1 MISIIGH
8 TVIQLTVAFILVAAQ
23 VLGDPARRP
32 ETEGKVL
39 MIHRWS
45 IARRLF
51 VANLLIVVSFIA
63 VVGTAAYV
71 DARDRTY
78 SEAGLRMTG
87 IATSIASNPLVLQAA
102 GTRDPSSILQPYALD
117 VMEEAHVDFI
127 TIMAPDRTRWTHP
140 RNEELGKPY
149 IGSIDAALRGETFTE
164 VTSGTL
170 GPSVRT
176 IVPVKD
182 DAGTVR
188 ALVAAGVTVGT
199 VDVAFAARLPAL
211 AAIGLALLVGGSLA
225 SWLLGRYLR
234 RVTRGW
240 GPEQLSQL
248 FAYYESVLHSVRE
261 GLILIDT
268 RGRVVMY
275 NDQAAE
281 LLGLAQTGSSDPT
294 RPPSLS
300 DLPLDEGLRN
310 LFESGR
316 PANDEIVLTGS
327 RVLVVNQGPAKGPE
341 PFGPRGRTPVYGT
354 VATLRD
360 RTEIEALGNEL
371 ETMRTLS
378 DALRAQTHEHANRLH
393 TMVSLLE
400 LGRTQ
405 EALDFATKDLELSQQ
420 LTDDMVSSVDEPVLG
435 ALVMGKAAEAH
446 ERGVHLEV
454 TALGSGTSAGIAV
467 QDLVTVLG
475 NLLDNA
481 IDAAAD
487 APPPRRVE
495 LTVESDVEG
504 LDIAV
509 HDSGAGIDPASAE
522 NMFRHGFSTK
532 PAGPGGRGIGL
543 ALVRQAVQRLGG
555 SLVINGRRGAKFE
568 VFLPAAV
575 APEAAVPENSP
586 GARNRDTGTAAG
598 TDAAGKGA

>member
-1 MISIIGH
+1 
-8 TVIQLTVAFILVAAQ
+8 
-23 VLGDPARRP
+23 
-32 ETEGKVL
+32 

-51 VANLLIVVSFIA
+51 VANLLIVVVFIA
-63 VVGTAAYV
+63 IVGSATYV

-78 SEAGLRMTG
+78 DEAGLRMSG
-87 IATSIASNPLVLQAA
+87 IAASIAASPLVLEAA
-102 GTRDPSSILQPYALD
+102 AAPDPSAILQPYAKD
-117 VMEEAHVDFI
+117 VMAATDVDFI

-140 RNEELGKPY
+140 RDEELGRPY
-149 IGSIDAALRGETFTE
+149 IGSIDAALRGEAFTE
-164 VTSGTL
+164 VTAGTL

-176 IVPVKD
+176 IVPVED
-182 DAGTVR
+182 SGGSVR
-188 ALVAAGVTVGT
+188 AMVSVGVTVRT
-199 VDVAFAARLPAL
+199 VDVAFAGRLPAL
-211 AAIGLALLVGGSLA
+211 LAIGLALLVGGSLA

-240 GPEQLSQL
+240 GPEQLAQL

-268 RGRVVMY
+268 KGRVVMY

-281 LLGLAQTGSSDPT
+281 LLGLDGPGSKDPT
-294 RPPSLS
+294 RPPSLA
-300 DLPLDEGLRN
+300 DLPLDEGLRS

-316 PANDEIVLTGS
+316 SAKDEILLTGS
-327 RVLVVNQGPAKGPE
+327 RILVVNQGPAKGPQ
-341 PFGPRGRTPVYGT
+341 PTGSRGKTPVYGT

-360 RTEIEALGNEL
+360 RTEIEALGSEL

-405 EALDFATKDLELSQQ
+405 EALAFATKDLELSQQ

-435 ALVMGKAAEAH
+435 ALVMGKVAEAH
-446 ERGVHLEV
+446 ERGVQLDV
-454 TALGSGTSAGIAV
+454 TALGSATVAGIAV
-467 QDLVTVLG
+467 QDLVTILG

-481 IDAAAD
+481 MDAAAD
-487 APPPRRVE
+487 GPPPRRVE
-495 LTVESDVEG
+495 LTVESDEEG
-504 LDIAV
+504 LDITV
-509 HDSGAGIDPASAE
+509 HDSGPGIDPDDAE
-522 NMFRHGFSTK
+522 RIFRHGFSTK
-532 PAGPGGRGIGL
+532 AAGPGGRGIGL

-555 SLVINGRRGAKFE
+555 TLTINGRRGAKFE

-575 APEAAVPENSP
+575 PAQKEHEQ
-586 GARNRDTGTAAG
+586 
-598 TDAAGKGA
+598 

>member
-1 MISIIGH
+1 
-8 TVIQLTVAFILVAAQ
+8 
-23 VLGDPARRP
+23 
-32 ETEGKVL
+32 

-63 VVGTAAYV
+63 IVGTAAYV

-78 SEAGLRMTG
+78 NEAGLRMTG

-102 GTRDPSSILQPYALD
+102 GTDNPSEVLQPYALD
-117 VMEEAHVDFI
+117 VMEAAHVDFI

-164 VTSGTL
+164 VTTGTL

-182 DAGTVR
+182 DSGAVR

-281 LLGLAQTGSSDPT
+281 LLGLEQTGNSDPT

-300 DLPLDEGLRN
+300 DLPLDEELRN

-316 PANDEIVLTGS
+316 AAKDEIVLSRS

-341 PFGPRGRTPVYGT
+341 AYGPAARGRTPVYGT

-400 LGRTQ
+400 LGRTG

-420 LTDDMVSSVDEPVLG
+420 LTDDMVGSVDEPVLG

-454 TALGSGTSAGIAV
+454 ATLGSGTSPGIAV
-467 QDLVTVLG
+467 QDLVTILG

-495 LTVESDVEG
+495 LTVESDDEG

-509 HDSGAGIDPASAE
+509 HDSGTPIAPDTADQL
-522 NMFRHGFSTK
+522 FRHGFSTK
-532 PAGPGGRGIGL
+532 PAGAGGRGIGL

-555 SLVINGRRGAKFE
+555 SLVVNGRRGAKFE
-568 VFLPAAV
+568 VFLPAA
-575 APEAAVPENSP
+575 APQEQVLPEQLPPGDAVPEKEP
-586 GARNRDTGTAAG
+586 KA
-598 TDAAGKGA
+598 

>member
-1 MISIIGH
+1 
-8 TVIQLTVAFILVAAQ
+8 
-23 VLGDPARRP
+23 
-32 ETEGKVL
+32 

-63 VVGTAAYV
+63 IVGTAAYL

-78 SEAGLRMTG
+78 DEAGRRMEG
-87 IATSIASNPLVLQAA
+87 VAASIAANPLVLQAA
-102 GTRDPSSILQPYALD
+102 ATPDPSALLQPYAKD
-117 VMEEAHVDFI
+117 VTAAARVDFI

-140 RNEELGKPY
+140 RDEELGKPY
-149 IGSIDAALRGETFTE
+149 IGSIDAALQGQTFTE
-164 VTSGTL
+164 VTAGTL

-182 DAGTVR
+182 SAGTIK
-188 ALVAAGVTVGT
+188 ALVAVGVTVRN
-199 VDVAFAARLPAL
+199 VDVAFAARLPVLLAL
-211 AAIGLALLVGGSLA
+211 GIALLVGGSLA

-240 GPEQLSQL
+240 GPEQLAQL

-261 GLILIDT
+261 GLILIDA
-268 RGRVVMY
+268 RKRVVMY

-281 LLGLAQTGSSDPT
+281 LLGLAETGSNDPT
-294 RPPSLS
+294 KPPSLA
-300 DLPLDEGLRN
+300 DLPLDSELRS
-310 LFESGR
+310 LFDSGR
-316 PANDEIVLTGS
+316 TTKDEMVLTGS
-327 RVLVVNQGPAKGPE
+327 RVLVVNQGPARGPE
-341 PFGPRGRTPVYGT
+341 SSGGRGKVPVYGT

-371 ETMRTLS
+371 QTMRTLS

-400 LGRTQ
+400 LGRTG
-405 EALDFATKDLELSQQ
+405 EALDFATKDLALSQQ
-420 LTDDMVSSVDEPVLG
+420 LTDDMVSSIDEPVVG
-435 ALVMGKAAEAH
+435 ALVMGKVAEAH
-446 ERGVHLEV
+446 ERGVQLDV
-454 TALGSGTSAGIAV
+454 STLGSGSTPGVAV
-467 QDLVTVLG
+467 QDLVTIMG

-487 APPPRRVE
+487 APAPRRVQ
-495 LTVESDVEG
+495 LTLEADEEG

-509 HDSGAGIDPASAE
+509 NDSGAPIDPADAE
-522 NMFRHGFSTK
+522 LIFRHGFSTK

-543 ALVRQAVQRLGG
+543 ALVRQAVGRLGG
-555 SLVINGRRGAKFE
+555 TLAINGRNGAKFE

-575 APEAAVPENSP
+575 PPEKEHSQ
-586 GARNRDTGTAAG
+586 
-598 TDAAGKGA
+598 